1 MNENGKALTE
11 INESLKEYL
20 RKGFNVL
27 GSTIFTKIVDFMQP
41 SIRVVTIDIN
51 LKQSEIYPIN
61 GGKYGFGRPAIQKFV
76 DAGRIELKLPPDA
89 IRVERGK
96 GIARYTAKVIGER
109 YELDGSPKRLE
120 DAKPYDLII
129 REEEMRMKYEEK
141 VDKEHPNWSEQ
152 QKRDYVTKCVK
163 KIMIEKHKFAVESA
177 ITGAQARVVQK
188 LLGLKPAYT
197 LEDLKKPFVVVAVTP
212 VVDMKDPDIKKMVT
226 AHMLGIRETLYPH
239 ATGMPSYQPCVSET
253 IGVSDI
259 CPENVQVD
267 ETDVIA
273 GESAASS
280 IILFPTVAEDFD
292 DYPRNVKEN
301 ILRKMMAD
309 SAAADNLC
317 NMKDEELVDLFMR
330 LKAA

>member
-1 MNENGKALTE
+1 
-11 INESLKEYL
+11 
-20 RKGFNVL
+20 
-27 GSTIFTKIVDFMQP
+27 
-41 SIRVVTIDIN
+41 
-51 LKQSEIYPIN
+51 
-61 GGKYGFGRPAIQKFV
+61 V

-129 REEEMRMKYEEK
+129 REEEMMMKYEEK
-141 VDKEHPNWSEQ
+141 VEKEHPKWSEK
-152 QKRDYVTKCVK
+152 QKMDWVTKCVK
-163 KIMIEKHKFAVESA
+163 KIMIEKHKFAAESA

-197 LEDLKKPFVVVAVTP
+197 LEELKKPFVIVAVTP
-212 VVDMKDPDIKKMVT
+212 VVDMKDPDIKRMVT

-239 ATGMPSYQPCVSET
+239 AMGMPSYQPCVTET
-253 IGVSDI
+253 IGVSDAD
-259 CPENVQVD
+259 PENDQVD
-267 ETDVIA
+267 ETVAIS
-273 GESAASS
+273 GESTASN
-280 IILFPTVAEDFD
+280 IIPFLTAAEDFD

-301 ILRKMMAD
+301 ILRKLITD
-309 SAAADNLC
+309 SAAADNLV

>member
-1 MNENGKALTE
+1 LQ
-11 INESLKEYL
+11 
-20 RKGFNVL
+20 KGFNVP
-27 GSTIFTKIVDFMQP
+27 GCTIFAKIVDFMQP
-41 SIRVVTIDIN
+41 SIRVVTIDTN

-129 REEEMRMKYEEK
+129 REEEMMMKYEEK
-141 VDKEHPNWSEQ
+141 VEKEHPKWSEK
-152 QKRDYVTKCVK
+152 QKMDWVTKCVK
-163 KIMIEKHKFAVESA
+163 KIMIEKHKFAAESA

-197 LEDLKKPFVVVAVTP
+197 LEELKKPFVVVAVTP

-239 ATGMPSYQPCVSET
+239 AMGMPSYHPCVTET

-259 CPENVQVD
+259 GPESDQVD
-267 ETDVIA
+267 RTVAIS
-273 GESAASS
+273 GESATSN
-280 IILFPTVAEDFD
+280 IIPFRTAAEDFD

-301 ILRKMMAD
+301 ILRKLITD
-309 SAAADNLC
+309 SAAADNLV